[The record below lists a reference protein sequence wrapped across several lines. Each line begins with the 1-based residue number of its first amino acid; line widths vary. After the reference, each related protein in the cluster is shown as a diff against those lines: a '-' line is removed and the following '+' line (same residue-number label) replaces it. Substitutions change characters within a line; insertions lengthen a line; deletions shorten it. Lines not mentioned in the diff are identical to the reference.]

1 MVSNELIELGSKI
14 GSLVSTSTP
23 FGITSVSI
31 VVMVV
36 VVLLLI
42 GFEEEDFY
50 DMFQRHE
57 NRKGNKKVPVL
68 NYKDDG
74 TTMITYEYYNTYL
87 TKWGYEWAYISIVEN
102 FGWVERPK
110 PKVSLF
116 MSPGM
121 EEKINKIF
129 KKDEKSENLERN
141 Q

>member
-1 MVSNELIELGSKI
+1 MVNNELIELGS
-14 GSLVSTSTP
+14 TAP
-23 FGITSVSI
+23 FGIVSVSI

-42 GFEEEDFY
+42 GFEEEDFH

-57 NRKGNKKVPVL
+57 NRKSNKKVPVL

-87 TKWGYEWAYISIVEN
+87 TKWEYEWAYIPIAVD

-129 KKDEKSENLERN
+129 KKGEKSENL
-141 Q
+141 